1 MVKYLLRRTSVDVN
15 ALNRSGFTALDLLE
29 TDVSNSSAL
38 QLVAALENAGGKRN
52 TDVFPMIH
60 PADIKRTIDSSQEL
74 LQRNHINMRHGSETG
89 SPAALMR
96 KTILSNSSSSSY
108 YQKQHA
114 SSRRHKERELNS
126 EGLRSARN
134 KITVVAVLI
143 ATVTFAASISPPG
156 GVLQEGPSVG
166 KSSAG
171 KTRSFKLFIIS
182 NTLALFLS
190 LAIVTILVSVIPF
203 QERSMR
209 RLLVVTHKVMWAA
222 VSFMLV
228 AYMAAMWV
236 IMPDGGGSRW
246 VRVALLV
253 IAAGTA
259 GTVCVGL
266 GVMLF
271 THWAKKTEWRKK
283 KRASRRKETSEHC
296 MQDRTNSDLDSSQM
310 SGYNLY

>member
-38 QLVAALENAGGKRN
+38 QLVVALENAGGKRN
-52 TDVFPMIH
+52 TDVLPVH
-60 PADIKRTIDSSQEL
+60 QDIKRTIDSSQEL
-74 LQRNHINMRHGSETG
+74 LQRNHMRRGSETG
-89 SPAALMR
+89 SALLMR
-96 KTILSNSSSSSY
+96 KTTSNSSSSSY
-108 YQKQHA
+108 YQKQRTT
-114 SSRRHKERELNS
+114 SRREKKRELNS

-156 GVLQEGPSVG
+156 GVHQDGPSIG
-166 KSSAG
+166 KSTVR
-171 KTRSFKLFIIS
+171 KTRAFKLFIIS

-203 QERSMR
+203 QEKSMR

-222 VSFMLV
+222 ASFMVV

-236 IMPDGGGSRW
+236 IMDDDGNRW

-253 IAAGTA
+253 IAAGTV

-271 THWAKKTEWRKK
+271 THWVKKTEWRKK
-283 KRASRRKETSEHC
+283 KRASRRMETEHS

-310 SGYNLY
+310 SGYHLY

>member
-29 TDVSNSSAL
+29 IDMSNSSTL

-52 TDVFPMIH
+52 TDVFPTH
-60 PADIKRTIDSSQEL
+60 PDIKRTIDSSQEL
-74 LQRNHINMRHGSETG
+74 LQRNHNMRHGSETG
-89 SPAALMR
+89 SAALMR

-114 SSRRHKERELNS
+114 SSRRDKERELNS

-222 VSFMLV
+222 VSFMVV

-236 IMPDGGGSRW
+236 IMPDEGGRW

-259 GTVCVGL
+259 GTVCVGV
-266 GVMLF
+266 GVMMF

-283 KRASRRKETSEHC
+283 KRASRRKETSEHS
-296 MQDRTNSDLDSSQM
+296 MQNRTYSDLDSSQM
-310 SGYNLY
+310 SGYHLY